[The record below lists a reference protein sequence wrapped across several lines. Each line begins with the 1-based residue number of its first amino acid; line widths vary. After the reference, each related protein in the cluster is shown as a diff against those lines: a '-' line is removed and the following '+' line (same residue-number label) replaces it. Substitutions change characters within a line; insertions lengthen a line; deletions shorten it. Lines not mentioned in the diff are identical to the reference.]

1 MADPR
6 RVELDDLVNR
16 PGTYFNPQT
25 EVLIVVDDS
34 PELDSEIFNMEE
46 FEGADWVQISDELP
60 VDEHRRDELLEA
72 FQVHLH
78 AGSAE
83 EEDDGGDSSDE
94 LEADDQEA
102 GREYADPRSRGRPR
116 DGCRRLRRAATL
128 AAVEDRRAL
137 LHLQHVLSGGLDA
150 GAVLLDLGGGGRGA
164 RAGRSGRSGRPVEPS
179 EPPPTEPSIPASTE
193 RSLVVNWL

>member
-6 RVELDDLVNR
+6 SFELDELTIR

-46 FEGADWVQISDELP
+46 FEGADWVQISDGLP

-78 AGSAE
+78 AGSPE

-94 LEADDQEA
+94 LEEDDQEA
-102 GREYADPRSRGRPR
+102 GRE
-116 DGCRRLRRAATL
+116 
-128 AAVEDRRAL
+128 
-137 LHLQHVLSGGLDA
+137 
-150 GAVLLDLGGGGRGA
+150 
-164 RAGRSGRSGRPVEPS
+164 
-179 EPPPTEPSIPASTE
+179 
-193 RSLVVNWL
+193 

>member
-34 PELDSEIFNMEE
+34 PELDAEIFNMEE

-94 LEADDQEA
+94 LEEA
-102 GREYADPRSRGRPR
+102 HR
-116 DGCRRLRRAATL
+116 DAHVDNVARVQSPALARRQR
-128 AAVEDRRAL
+128 
-137 LHLQHVLSGGLDA
+137 HDA
-150 GAVLLDLGGGGRGA
+150 GDRARLGQRVA
-164 RAGRSGRSGRPVEPS
+164 
-179 EPPPTEPSIPASTE
+179 PPG
-193 RSLVVNWL
+193 